1 MDNVANHDG
10 EDSASIESKGQ
21 GPKMRTSDVSRWQRG
36 FGQQTM
42 ERLGSLTLFIVACAL
57 LAFYL
62 FFTYRIQMHSDSAMK
77 LLLGEQMALQHTLF
91 PRDWYYINDIPILF
105 PSLIAAPL
113 LLFFEPSMM
122 LHSVVGAIVAA
133 LVLWAAYAA
142 SRIVGIKG
150 GLRLFVPTMLASGLS
165 LPFVEMA
172 FGQAAYSGVLFTLML
187 LAAAGSRVFVDCTE
201 LPGQRRIKHLAIV
214 AVLVVLGVAAGPR
227 GITTYTVPLLVASAA
242 MWLLPSSEPQARRA
256 ALRLLLVS
264 LGATLLGGLMFLLE
278 MKTLRYASAAT
289 SQTFASPEAA
299 GVHLRLIAMNWLDNF
314 DALPPSGQKAT
325 PLATAIYAMRL
336 TLAAVVF
343 FLPLVLLF
351 RVHRIKSIALRFLV
365 LFHIA
370 LLASTIYL
378 LVFTGLLV
386 DADHGVP
393 RYLTPLVPTALLII
407 ALWLQESGS
416 QLRLRPVLIGW
427 IMLLVALSLS
437 PWQLVGS
444 AFAQWPRLSAGLRA
458 NPRTELVDLLE
469 RAGLYRG
476 YGGYWD
482 ASVVSVLSGGRVRVA
497 PILLDGNGIPI
508 PYRWLGSE
516 RWYDETWAG
525 DSGFLVLDPALR
537 TQINMPALEAMLG
550 TPTKTL
556 RAGGLEILV
565 FKANISKQ
573 LGFPP
578 TQSMQQRATPK
589 ALCPAQ
595 YRMDQTALTLSPG
608 QRGVVVLHATNRS
621 DERWERVSNPGF
633 NPGLRVVAEDGKTV
647 GDLRG
652 VLTHAVPAGGSVDI
666 PIAFQAPA
674 TPGHYTLYS
683 SFVAEGET
691 WCGDMDH
698 NWAQASLTIQ
708 P

>member
-1 MDNVANHDG
+1 MPSSTN
-10 EDSASIESKGQ
+10 
-21 GPKMRTSDVSRWQRG
+21 SRWERG
-36 FGQQTM
+36 ARTAS
-42 ERLGSLTLFIVACAL
+42 LDKIGSVALFLLATSM

-62 FFTYRIQMHSDSAMK
+62 FVTYRVLMHSDSAMK
-77 LLLGEQMALQHTLF
+77 LLLGEQMAQQFTLF

-113 LLFFEPSMM
+113 ALFFKPSMM
-122 LHSVVGAIVAA
+122 LHSVVGTIVAA

-165 LPFVEMA
+165 LPFAEMA

-187 LAAAGSRVFVDCTE
+187 LAAAGSRVFVDCTDF
-201 LPGQRRIKHLAIV
+201 PGQRRIRYFATI

-227 GITTYTVPLLVASAA
+227 GITTYTVPLLAAAAA
-242 MWLLPSSEPQARRA
+242 MWVLPSPEPRIRRT
-256 ALRLLLVS
+256 ALRLLLVC
-264 LGATLLGGLMFLLE
+264 LGASLLGGLMFLLE
-278 MKTLRYASAAT
+278 LKTLRYVSAAT

-299 GVHLRLIAMNWLDNF
+299 GAHLRLIAMNWLDNF

-325 PLATAIYAMRL
+325 SLATAIYAMRL
-336 TLAAVVF
+336 VLAAVVF

-365 LFHIA
+365 LFQIA
-370 LLASTIYL
+370 LLASTVYL

-416 QLRLRPVLIGW
+416 QLRLRPVLVGW

-444 AFAQWPRLSAGLRA
+444 AFAQWPNISAGLRA

-508 PYRWLGSE
+508 PFRWLGSE

-525 DSGFLVLDPALR
+525 DSSFLVLDQALR
-537 TQINMPALEAMLG
+537 TQINMPALESMLG
-550 TPTKTL
+550 TPTKIL
-556 RAGGLEILV
+556 RTGGLEILV

-573 LGFPP
+573 LGFPLA
-578 TQSMQQRATPK
+578 QSMQRRTTPK
-589 ALCPAQ
+589 VLCPAQ

-608 QRGVVVLHATNRS
+608 QRGVVVLHATNQS
-621 DERWERVSNPGF
+621 NERWERVSNPGF
-633 NPGLRVVAEDGKTV
+633 NPGLRVVAEDGKVV

-652 VLTHAVPAGGSVDI
+652 TLTHAVPAGGSVDI
-666 PIAFQAPA
+666 SIALQAPT
-674 TPGHYTLYS
+674 TPGHYKLYS

-698 NWAQASLTIQ
+698 NWAQASLTVQ